1 MALDYLETSDI
12 VRYSNLSSHMVGYLC
27 RYRILR
33 PTLSTV
39 RRRGVRRRFSFED
52 LLLARAIAKL
62 LSAKVELSSVRS
74 ALRTLRSKMIGV
86 PPSVLATKQIV
97 ILGKSVYLTRLGESA
112 VELTADGQLAFHF
125 MLDTTDVRTHARAS
139 GRGANVIRTDQKAR
153 RNVR

>member
-1 MALDYLETSDI
+1 MALDYLETGDI
-12 VRYSNLSSHMVGYLC
+12 VRYADLSSYMVGYLC

-74 ALRTLRSKMIGV
+74 ALRTLRSKMTGV

-125 MLDTTDVRTHARAS
+125 MLDTTDARARTRESGRTRNVVRTAQR
-139 GRGANVIRTDQKAR
+139 AR
-153 RNVR
+153 RNAR